1 MISSLITL
9 NTDLVGS
16 NFVNLVILSIGLFNV
31 GSDAVSQGLEEKA
44 QEIRMT
50 LLEVARRLYLSMET
64 CESQGYVIRTNYSK
78 DAVLIRC
85 YQRIMMDL
93 EVEILTQV
101 LKTVQGLIKVIDS
114 SVATVCLNYQ
124 RAATGKIMELLLGS
138 TTTGN

>member
-1 MISSLITL
+1 MISLLITL